1 MTNEDQ
7 SIMTSDQSMIERSR
21 KFGMSQEVV
30 IQEAMK
36 EGTKSQTPFLY
47 LNCSRKKI
55 HKIFVMEGLF

>member
-1 MTNEDQ
+1 MTNEDR

-36 EGTKSQTPFLY
+36 EGIHSQTPFLH
-47 LNCSRKKI
+47 LNFSKKI
-55 HKIFVMEGLF
+55 